1 MKNLLMTTV
10 LLLSVAVGMKA
21 QQVSGKVM
29 DAQGAVEGATVVEV
43 DKRDRVLNQTTT
55 DGNGLFLLPVQ
66 SNRNKVR
73 VTKNGYKQITEPING
88 RTMVRITMPSK
99 KIVDVNSLQTVKK
112 PRGEDSKAIVE
123 GHAING
129 QASEQWVRLEQLTDT
144 SYIFAIALASKPQA
158 PTYPAGRGLL
168 FLDIADRR
176 ILRAKCIADSYPVVG
191 TGETPDL
198 ESIIHGDGGV
208 PTTSGDLQFRANQTT
223 GHSPKY
229 WQVPCFEISDK
240 GLEMLLEKGRD
251 LFRVAIEVPDADGY
265 WFVYPSEGW
274 ETELSSI
281 ISRIRKNR

>member
-1 MKNLLMTTV
+1 MKNLLMTMA
-10 LLLSVAVGMKA
+10 LLLSMAAGVKA

-29 DAQGAVEGATVVEV
+29 DAQGAVEGATVSEV
-43 DKRDRVLNQTTT
+43 DKNGRVLNQTTT
-55 DGNGLFLLPVQ
+55 DGNGIFLLPVR
-66 SNRNKVR
+66 SNKNKVR
-73 VTKNGYKQITEPING
+73 VTKTGYKHVTEAIDG
-88 RTMVRITMPSK
+88 RTMVRITMPSRQLLD
-99 KIVDVNSLQTVKK
+99 INSLQTVKK
-112 PRGEDSKAIVE
+112 PRGEDSKAILE
-123 GHAING
+123 GHATNG
-129 QASEQWVRLEQLTDT
+129 QTSEQWVRIEQLTDT
-144 SYIFAIALASKPQA
+144 SYIFAIAVASKPQS

-176 ILRAKCIADSYPVVG
+176 ILRARCIADSYPVIGVG
-191 TGETPDL
+191 EAPDL

-223 GHSPKY
+223 GHSQKY

-240 GLEMLLEKGRD
+240 GFETLLEKGRD

-281 ISRIRKNR
+281 ISRIRQNR